1 MSKFTNEFWLQV
13 RKDFDAGLTQSE
25 LRKKYA
31 ISKGALGNKIK
42 RDNWNLQTVEE
53 LQSKVIIKVEKE
65 KPIEKE
71 KANWT
76 ITRGKKEVKKEVDKI
91 LTKLKA
97 EKPKQTKVIKQKEI
111 PIVEEPKEIFI
122 EPIYEPIEKPI
133 QVIEEET
140 KQESIYDK
148 NLSMVKSLLV
158 AQVEHSKIAR
168 IIGISEK
175 VFNDLFYEEIE
186 NALIIADAEV
196 LNSIYVAATDPI
208 KPNPQCQK
216 LWIELQTRRKEQKD
230 KEVVEVNPFSFEF
243 QTPKG
248 K

>member
-1 MSKFTNEFWLQV
+1 MNKFTNEFWLQV
-13 RKDFDAGLTQSE
+13 RKDFDTGLTQAE

-53 LQSKVIIKVEKE
+53 LQNKIIIKV
-65 KPIEKE
+65 
-71 KANWT
+71 
-76 ITRGKKEVKKEVDKI
+76 KKENLIKKKEPKI
-91 LTKLKA
+91 KPEKI
-97 EKPKQTKVIKQKEI
+97 EKPKPTKVIKEKEI
-111 PIVEEPKEIFI
+111 PIIEEQKETHI
-122 EPIYEPIEKPI
+122 EPICEPIEKPI
-133 QVIEEET
+133 QITVEDT

-148 NLSMVKSLLV
+148 HLSTVKTLLI
-158 AQVEHSKIAR
+158 ANVEHSKIAR

-175 VFNDLFYEEIE
+175 VFNYLFYVEIE
-186 NALIIADAEV
+186 NALFIADAEV
-196 LNSIYVAATDPI
+196 LNSIYIAATDPI

-216 LWIELQTRRKEQKD
+216 LWIELQAKRKEQKD

-243 QTPKG
+243 QAPKS

>member
-1 MSKFTNEFWLQV
+1 MNKFTNEFWLQV

-53 LQSKVIIKVEKE
+53 LQNKIIIKVEKE
-65 KPIEKE
+65 KPI
-71 KANWT
+71 
-76 ITRGKKEVKKEVDKI
+76 KK
-91 LTKLKA
+91 
-97 EKPKQTKVIKQKEI
+97 IK
-111 PIVEEPKEIFI
+111 EPKIKPEK
-122 EPIYEPIEKPI
+122 IEKPSQI
-133 QVIEEET
+133 IVEET

-148 NLSMVKSLLV
+148 HLSTVKTLLI
-158 AQVEHSKIAR
+158 ANVEHSKIAR
-168 IIGISEK
+168 TIGISEK

-196 LNSIYVAATDPI
+196 INSIYVAATDPI

-216 LWIELQTRRKEQKD
+216 LWIELQAKRKEKED
-230 KEVVEVNPFSFEF
+230 KEVVEANPFSFEF
-243 QTPKG
+243 QAPKG

>member
-1 MSKFTNEFWLQV
+1 MNKFTNEFWLQV

-53 LQSKVIIKVEKE
+53 LQNKIIIKVEKE
-65 KPIEKE
+65 KPIKKIKEPKIKPEK
-71 KANWT
+71 
-76 ITRGKKEVKKEVDKI
+76 I
-91 LTKLKA
+91 
-97 EKPKQTKVIKQKEI
+97 EKPKPTKIIKEKETPIIEEQKEI
-111 PIVEEPKEIFI
+111 LA
-122 EPIYEPIEKPI
+122 EPIYEPIEKPSQI
-133 QVIEEET
+133 IVEET

-148 NLSMVKSLLV
+148 HLSTVKTLLI
-158 AQVEHSKIAR
+158 ANVEHSKIAR

-175 VFNDLFYEEIE
+175 VFNNLFYEEIE

-216 LWIELQTRRKEQKD
+216 LWIELQAKRKEKED
-230 KEVVEVNPFSFEF
+230 KEVVEANPFSFEF
-243 QTPKG
+243 QAPKG

>member
-1 MSKFTNEFWLQV
+1 MNLWYNNTLSKFTNEFWLQV

-42 RDNWNLQTVEE
+42 RDNWKFQTVEE
-53 LQSKVIIKVEKE
+53 LQSKMIIKAEKE
-65 KPIEKE
+65 KPIEK
-71 KANWT
+71 
-76 ITRGKKEVKKEVDKI
+76 IKELKI
-91 LTKLKA
+91 KPKNVEKLKQA
-97 EKPKQTKVIKQKEI
+97 KAINQKET
-111 PIVEEPKEIFI
+111 PITEEPKEVFI
-122 EPIYEPIEKPI
+122 EPIYEPIEEPFLI
-133 QVIEEET
+133 TEET

-216 LWIELQTRRKEQKD
+216 LWIELQAKRKEQKD
-230 KEVVEVNPFSFEF
+230 KEVVEANPFSFEF

>member
-1 MSKFTNEFWLQV
+1 MEKFTNEFWLQV

-42 RDNWNLQTVEE
+42 RDNWNFQTVEE
-53 LQSKVIIKVEKE
+53 LQNKIIIKVEKE
-65 KPIEKE
+65 KPIKKIKEPKIKPEK
-71 KANWT
+71 
-76 ITRGKKEVKKEVDKI
+76 I
-91 LTKLKA
+91 
-97 EKPKQTKVIKQKEI
+97 EKPKPTKVIKAKEI
-111 PIVEEPKEIFI
+111 PIVESPKEVFK

-133 QVIEEET
+133 QIIEEDT

-148 NLSMVKSLLV
+148 HLSTVKTLLI
-158 AQVEHSKIAR
+158 ANVEYSKIAR

-216 LWIELQTRRKEQKD
+216 LWIELQAKRKEKED
-230 KEVVEVNPFSFEF
+230 KEVVEVNPFNFEF
-243 QTPKG
+243 QAPKG

>member
-42 RDNWNLQTVEE
+42 RDNWNFQTVEE

-76 ITRGKKEVKKEVDKI
+76 IIRDKKEVDKM

-97 EKPKQTKVIKQKEI
+97 EKPKPTKIIKEKET
-111 PIVEEPKEIFI
+111 PIIEEPKEIII
-122 EPIYEPIEKPI
+122 EPIYEPIKKPLQI
-133 QVIEEET
+133 IVEDI

-148 NLSMVKSLLV
+148 HLSTVKTLLI
-158 AQVEHSKIAR
+158 ANIEHSKIAR

-196 LNSIYVAATDPI
+196 LNSIYIAATDPI

-216 LWIELQTRRKEQKD
+216 LWIELQAKRKEQKD
-230 KEVVEVNPFSFEF
+230 KEVVEVNPFAMEF
-243 QTPKG
+243 QAPKT